1 MKAKHKLKTFIHL
14 KLKLMKNL
22 LLSILIITGLAACKN
37 NADDSNAQNRNIQL
51 LSDSAAYSNN
61 VFSDTNITVRTG
73 AIPMKVSDKKNA
85 VKRTT
90 VTTAIQAPIKPVI
103 TETSGVSTSDKTP
116 VIVKHEDSSTDNN
129 NTVGTDKKD
138 TSSVANTSAQPQVQK
153 KKGLN
158 KAAQGAIIGGVAGA
172 VGGAIISKKKGVGA
186 VVGGIIGAA
195 GGYIIGNKKD
205 KKDKDFVIK

>member
-1 MKAKHKLKTFIHL
+1 
-14 KLKLMKNL
+14 MKNL

-37 NADDSNAQNRNIQL
+37 NSDDSNAQNRNIQL

-61 VFSDTNITVRTG
+61 VFSDTNITVKAE
-73 AIPMKVSDKKNA
+73 AIPVKMSDKKNT
-85 VKRTT
+85 VKRNN
-90 VTTAIQAPIKPVI
+90 
-103 TETSGVSTSDKTP
+103 VSTSTKGSAKSVTNETTSISSADKTP
-116 VIVKHEDSSTDNN
+116 AAVTKQDPPASNTPTVGTGTKDSST
-129 NTVGTDKKD
+129 
-138 TSSVANTSAQPQVQK
+138 VASTSAQPQVQK

-205 KKDKDFVIK
+205 KKQMVIK